1 MENYEREIEV
11 SQAKILEF
19 PNLPTDMVKEQYGKD
34 GRYMDDLLKSYIDK
48 VDQDQ
53 RDLKEDIRESERRN
67 RQYIESS
74 EKRNEE
80 RISRIETLI
89 RDQIKSNEEFKE
101 SVRKD
106 INDNKKSRTSNVITI
121 LFGVIATIIALVSV
135 YYATIST
142 ITSILQMQK

>member
-1 MENYEREIEV
+1 MENCVREIEEKKK
-11 SQAKILEF
+11 KIITIS
-19 PNLPTDMVKEQYGKD
+19 NLRPEIMKEQYGKD
-34 GRYMDDLLKSYIDK
+34 GSYMDDLLKSYIDK

-67 RQYIESS
+67 REYIENS

-80 RISRIETLI
+80 RISRIETMI

-101 SVRKD
+101 AVRKD
-106 INDNKKSRTSNVITI
+106 INDNKKSRVSNFIAI
-121 LFGVIATIIALVSV
+121 LFGVIATIIAVVNL

-142 ITSILQMQK
+142 ITSILQLS

>member
-1 MENYEREIEV
+1 MENCVREIEAR
-11 SQAKILEF
+11 QEKIITIS
-19 PNLPTDMVKEQYGKD
+19 NLRPEIMKEQYGKD
-34 GRYMDDLLKSYIDK
+34 GSYMDDLLKSYIDK

-67 RQYIESS
+67 REYIENS

-80 RISRIETLI
+80 RISRIETMI

-101 SVRKD
+101 AVRKD
-106 INDNKKSRTSNVITI
+106 INDNKKSRVSNFIAI
-121 LFGVIATIIALVSV
+121 LFGVIATIIAVVNL

-142 ITSILQMQK
+142 ITSIL

>member
-1 MENYEREIEV
+1 MENCVREIEAR
-11 SQAKILEF
+11 QEKIITIS
-19 PNLPTDMVKEQYGKD
+19 NLRPEIMKEQYGKD
-34 GRYMDDLLKSYIDK
+34 GSYMDDLLKSYIDK

-67 RQYIESS
+67 REYIENS

-80 RISRIETLI
+80 RISRIEAMI

-101 SVRKD
+101 AVRKD
-106 INDNKKSRTSNVITI
+106 INDNKKSRVSNFIAI
-121 LFGVIATIIALVSV
+121 LFGVIATIIAVVNL

-142 ITSILQMQK
+142 ITSILQLS